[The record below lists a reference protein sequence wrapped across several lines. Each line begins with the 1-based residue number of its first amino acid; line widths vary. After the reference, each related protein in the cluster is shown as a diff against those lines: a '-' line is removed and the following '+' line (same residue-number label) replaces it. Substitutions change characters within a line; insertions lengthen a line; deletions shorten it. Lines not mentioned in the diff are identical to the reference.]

1 MEKSRIGVYGLGVM
15 GQSLALNMMNHGY
28 QVSVF
33 NKSHEVT
40 EKFMKEKI
48 ENQAVVPCYDL
59 HEFVASLQKPRCV
72 FLILT
77 GCIGKGRY
85 YH

>member
-40 EKFMKEKI
+40 
-48 ENQAVVPCYDL
+48 
-59 HEFVASLQKPRCV
+59 
-72 FLILT
+72 
-77 GCIGKGRY
+77 
-85 YH
+85 